1 MAITSWHPAFK
12 VRESL
17 QSCDSSCCSLQ
28 HKLFFT
34 QGGTLVVE
42 VLREQEVS
50 RKVLILLTG
59 KVSLHKESHSFTNF
73 STFEGLQQSN
83 WSKFTIQL
91 STFII
96 RIVSPEPQGVLGIPM
111 LSAEKDK
118 KIQYVSLS
126 VWIID

>member
-1 MAITSWHPAFK
+1 M
-12 VRESL
+12 
-17 QSCDSSCCSLQ
+17 
-28 HKLFFT
+28 
-34 QGGTLVVE
+34 
-42 VLREQEVS
+42 REQEVS

-83 WSKFTIQL
+83 SSKFTIQL

-96 RIVSPEPQGVLGIPM
+96 RIVSPEPQGVLGIPT

-118 KIQYVSLS
+118 KNSICEFISLDNKLIDFNCRKIFVIQCKKFMYFNKFPN
-126 VWIID
+126 